1 MLPPVTE
8 AISLLDH
15 AFVNHDWQNSPATLR
30 RCVGLLVDHIQ
41 VHAVQ
46 LSRVEDILAAY
57 GNPTQQGGTVW
68 SKLAA
73 KADLSRLEQL
83 EQQVDNLLNDSSTAK
98 SKQAEVGYRND
109 ELNNRLELLRDG
121 MASLEARLG
130 SAAPTGGNPRLGGA
144 GVGGRLG
151 TASATAFNALAGS
164 GGVGSQYPASPPR
177 LVPGS
182 GSGSAVDRIQRLERR
197 LDNVGD
203 AEACCEVLGRL
214 RELEPRIELQ
224 LSHLRGEVKGALA
237 TAAASGRAEMEAEA
251 GQRVKEAE
259 KRLVVRLQ
267 GVEESF
273 SNNLSALNSRLGG
286 SIAGE
291 LDKRFVSVYDH
302 VDFQVSNVRGE
313 LDRLSRE
320 KVDVGV
326 MDHYTQR
333 MSGLFEQVAS
343 SLNENSRALNESLGA
358 AVGEVRTDMAVLQ
371 QRDGALH
378 EFVQREVEAMRGIAT
393 QVTSMVGVVSESVA
407 RTPAA
412 LDEARTA
419 MAQLTGEVDDIHKTL
434 SGLQAATS
442 LTGSGLEQQAQRVTA
457 LAQRLGQAQHEVR
470 DVKAAVFGTP
480 TSGGITGADAGLP
493 TGSLLLHVSE
503 VNQRLSEL
511 AAALSCKAD
520 EGGLRDAERRLAAL
534 TRQVEGNS
542 EGVRCLSSSTY
553 KRVDEHASAIQR
565 LTLAI
570 SSSMEERPTLVSVR
584 GLVEG
589 GAADVRERCE
599 SALLPLWE
607 AVKLLQAGLRDCQGS
622 TQGLAGGG
630 RQRGTGAGAE
640 ARTRGAGE
648 KSALVGAL
656 RRAVDEEM
664 GQLRLSLEGRVEALA
679 EEATAARAQMEVQAQ
694 LQDRHGA
701 LTTAVEDQLS
711 SAVSGWRSAHATL
724 RSDVG
729 SRVDAL
735 TGGVADNVEA
745 LAVALNNALAE
756 LQERVPGPS
765 SSAAAR
771 TSASQ
776 RRAPSP
782 SRSPVAWRAWRC
794 RARGERD
801 EMRWRVW
808 MEQYASGQQQAVGR
822 EELQGALA
830 ACGMQALED
839 AQSACSASLVDVRAV
854 MRAELDSRLRGSGS
868 KLDSLEA
875 RMEGVE
881 VLITAAANQQDLTQ
895 LGALLEGKADRGLV
909 EARLR
914 QAAVD
919 STSAISKAT
928 GLCVTHPELEIALS
942 RKVDVRTY
950 LASSSATAAAA
961 AATAAA
967 FAAAPGT
974 SASQQHSR
982 AGSPAE
988 ASLRRSAQE
997 LTQQPAPG
1005 NPSTLPKS
1013 SLLDLVGVRW
1023 PHQERAAEI
1032 RALLPAAQPDGR
1044 SGNSMS
1050 QVGFE
1055 GLGNGRNG
1063 SSAAA
1068 AVARA
1073 VDRLKE
1079 RRRMDELT

>member
-622 TQGLAGGG
+622 TLGLAGEVGSVA
-630 RQRGTGAGAE
+630 QAQ
-640 ARTRGAGE
+640 
-648 KSALVGAL
+648 SALVGAL

-664 GQLRLSLEGRVEALA
+664 GQLRLSLECRVEALA

-711 SAVSGWRSAHATL
+711 SAVSGWRNAHATL

-735 TGGVADNVEA
+735 TGGMADNVEA

-756 LQERVPGPS
+756 LQALQLSCSTHISEP
-765 SSAAAR
+765 AAR
-771 TSASQ
+771 SLAESVS
-776 RRAPSP
+776 RGVARLEVSRA
-782 SRSPVAWRAWRC
+782 
-794 RARGERD
+794 GERD

-822 EELQGALA
+822 EEMQSALA

-854 MRAELDSRLRGSGS
+854 MRAELDSRLRGSGT

-881 VLITAAANQQDLTQ
+881 VLVTAAANQQDLTQ

-928 GLCVTHPELEIALS
+928 
-942 RKVDVRTY
+942 
-950 LASSSATAAAA
+950 
-961 AATAAA
+961 AA